1 MYNTDKANGK
11 LTEAN
16 ITMPLQALNPDND
29 GRTALFR
36 AVSKQSPKSF
46 QCFVE
51 MLVDFPELCTS
62 KMMLKSLALV
72 ISHESDTVINFFEEN
87 IFKPPQM

>member
-1 MYNTDKANGK
+1 MDKENGK

-16 ITMPLQALNPDND
+16 ITMPLQAINPDNE

-46 QCFVE
+46 
-51 MLVDFPELCTS
+51 
-62 KMMLKSLALV
+62 
-72 ISHESDTVINFFEEN
+72 
-87 IFKPPQM
+87 